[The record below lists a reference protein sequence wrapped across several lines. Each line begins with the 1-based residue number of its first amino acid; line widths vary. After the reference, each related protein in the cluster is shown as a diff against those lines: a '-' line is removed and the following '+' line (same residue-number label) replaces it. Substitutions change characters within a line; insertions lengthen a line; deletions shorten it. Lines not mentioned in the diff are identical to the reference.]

1 MNTVVPSSG
10 LSQPTLPTPPTSIPW
25 LGLLAVLMGTFI
37 STLNGRLST
46 FGLADIRGAVGAGFD
61 EGAWI
66 TTAQT
71 VAQMFVTL
79 AAVWMGAA
87 YGPRRVLI
95 GASISFAVISLLTP
109 YSPNLPTLL
118 TLQFLGG
125 LASGFFIPLTLSFIL
140 LNMPPKYWAFGI
152 AVYALNLELSLN
164 ISASL
169 EGWYVEHHSWQWI
182 FWQNVPLALIMS
194 LCLHRGIAS
203 KPITT
208 RPPSDIFALV
218 AGGSGLAL
226 IYAALDQGNR
236 LDWLNSGVI
245 WGLLLAGGL
254 LLAAFL
260 IHEALTARPLF
271 DLKVVFGAPMPSQFL
286 LIAFLRLTIL
296 ATAYLIPLF
305 LGSVRGFRAL
315 EVGDTLVWIAAPQLI
330 LCPLAALML
339 RRSDAR
345 LVASI
350 GFMLHQHRLPH
361 GGLQS
366 DPDLGLVSISSVLLP
381 PVRGA
386 KLRAL
391 RRHIFRHSSLKTPG
405 RAHLR
410 RRVADGAPHGR
421 RDRLGVRHH
430 VRAGARPGGVELDR
444 AARPGGR
451 SARHRAR
458 EGVWRRDHPSHR
470 SGIRRFPRRAGVG
483 QCRARGGNHPGG
495 DRWFRS
501 DQRTDCRGASDRGF
515 SKCGAAGPRLCG
527 AAVSTRADRIR
538 HEAGLQ
544 HRSIAAHGCHGS
556 DHGRNPRRVPG
567 GSQLSRA
574 LAAIGR
580 RGATGVVEFGGRN
593 TVGGAGC
600 VVAPLQ

>member
-1 MNTVVPSSG
+1 MNTTAPSSG
-10 LSQPTLPTPPTSIPW
+10 LSQPTLPSPPTSIPW
-25 LGLLAVLMGTFI
+25 LGLVAVLMGTFI

-46 FGLADIRGAVGAGFD
+46 FGLADIRGAIGAGFD

-95 GASISFAVISLLTP
+95 GASIAFAVISLLTP
-109 YSPNLPTLL
+109 YSPNLPTFL
-118 TLQFLGG
+118 TMQFLAG

-152 AVYALNLELSLN
+152 AIYALNLELSLN

-169 EGWYVEHHSWQWI
+169 EGWYVEHHSWRWI

-208 RPPSDIFALV
+208 RPPSDVFALL

-245 WGLLLAGGL
+245 WGLLLAGAVL
-254 LLAAFL
+254 LVAFFM
-260 IHEALTARPLF
+260 HEALTARPLF
-271 DLKVVFGAPMPSQFL
+271 NLKVVFGAPMPSQFL

-296 ATAYLIPLF
+296 ATSYLIPLY

-350 GFMLHQHRLPH
+350 GFIFISVACLMVAYNLTPVWGSYQFLPSSF
-361 GGLQS
+361 LQS
-366 DPDLGLVSISSVLLP
+366 AGQSFALSGVIFFGILHLRPQDALTFGAVLQTARLMGGEIGSAFVTTFAR
-381 PVRGA
+381 VRGQVA
-386 KLRAL
+386 SNLIGQ
-391 RRHIFRHSSLKTPG
+391 HVQVGDPQVIQ
-405 RAHLR
+405 
-410 RRVADGAPHGR
+410 RVSAYGAATTKVIDPVSAVARGE
-421 RDRLGVRHH
+421 LVLSNV
-430 VRAGARPGGVELDR
+430 VRAAATTQAVIDGFVAVGFLTAIALLIVVFRTAAPQGPASATPLFRP
-444 AARPGGR
+444 
-451 SARHRAR
+451 
-458 EGVWRRDHPSHR
+458 
-470 SGIRRFPRRAGVG
+470 
-483 QCRARGGNHPGG
+483 RGSN
-495 DRWFRS
+495 S
-501 DQRTDCRGASDRGF
+501 S
-515 SKCGAAGPRLCG
+515 
-527 AAVSTRADRIR
+527 
-538 HEAGLQ
+538 
-544 HRSIAAHGCHGS
+544 
-556 DHGRNPRRVPG
+556 
-567 GSQLSRA
+567 
-574 LAAIGR
+574 
-580 RGATGVVEFGGRN
+580 
-593 TVGGAGC
+593 
-600 VVAPLQ
+600 